1 MSLKR
6 LLTAFSMTLRE
17 FLRRRGM
24 ILFMVLIPV
33 VSFASVY
40 VALPD
45 TPVSLDAIENGV
57 SVQVDL
63 DQVALFGGVM
73 ALIYVAIMAGITGFY
88 VMSTAVK
95 TDRRLILAGCTPFE
109 LVTAR
114 CLVLLVLDVG
124 IMLLQLMIMLFFFTP
139 VQFFPYALSLFWA
152 AMVYG
157 IYGALFA
164 TLIRNELGGLL
175 AVVFFAN
182 FDVGYFQL
190 PGYSNFVGE
199 WWLQVLPGYFPV
211 QLAID
216 AGFTSVPD
224 LLLPS
229 FWTIPHSIVVVG
241 VMLGAYS
248 KVTQVRPFMSEER
261 RRIPLWAVGLAVVVV
276 SVIAGVAGY
285 LYWSA
290 QPLAVVADGR
300 MDANDAKVVATA
312 TGRISVL
319 AVAEGSMVERGR
331 TLAWITDAT
340 DGSLIPMQ
348 VPMRGQVTTLNVRQ
362 DENVVSGDVLA
373 EIYQTDSMVAALEVD
388 ENNIDKVAIGQEVEV
403 TSGSLNLKSTARV
416 ISIALTPLPPDPTE
430 SERSR
435 KIRKYIVKCRLDQP
449 DPRLLIGMAVKARI
463 FTDSGVDKS

>member
-24 ILFMVLIPV
+24 ILFMMLIPV

-45 TPVSLDAIENGV
+45 TPVSLEAIENDV
-57 SVQVDL
+57 RVQVDL

-88 VMSTAVK
+88 VMSSAIK
-95 TDRRLILAGCTPFE
+95 TDRRLILAGCTPLE

-124 IMLLQLMIMLFFFTP
+124 IMVLQLIIMLFFFTP

-190 PGYSNFVGE
+190 PGYSNFIDE
-199 WWLQVLPGYFPV
+199 WWLQILPGYFPV

-216 AGFTSVPD
+216 AGFTSVAD
-224 LLLPS
+224 LLIPS
-229 FWTIPHSIVVVG
+229 FWTVPHSLVVVG

-261 RRIPLWAVGLAVVVV
+261 RRVPLWAAGLAIIVVGIIVGI
-276 SVIAGVAGY
+276 SSY
-285 LYWSA
+285 FYWGT
-290 QPLAVVADGR
+290 QPPTVVADGR
-300 MDANDAKVVATA
+300 MDANDARLVATT

-319 AVAEGSMVERGR
+319 TVGEGSIVEEGH
-331 TLAWITDAT
+331 TVAWIADAR
-340 DGSLIPMQ
+340 DGSLVPLQ
-348 VPMRGQVTTLNVRQ
+348 APMRGQMTTLNVRQ

-388 ENNIDKVAIGQEVEV
+388 ENSIDKVAVGQMVEI
-403 TSGSLNLKSTARV
+403 TSGSLDLQATARV
-416 ISIALTPLPPDPTE
+416 VSIALTPLPPDPSE

-435 KIRKYIVKCRLDQP
+435 KIRKYIVKCQLDQP

-463 FTDSGVDKS
+463 FTDSNQEKS